1 MSQTYVPPN
10 PWDAVRRK
18 WARWWDDPDARS
30 VTIGLLGMLLV
41 HLLLFLIGPHLL
53 RHDPTGNSVL
63 RPHSSAREFNIEL
76 APDTFVQT
84 PAEKPPPP
92 MNFVEAN
99 PNAPDNVPDNTNN
112 FAAQNQQVAQPT
124 PTPDGKSDR
133 PAIEGKADVQSTA
146 IVSGQLTQPQEAMPA
161 AAPVPEQPAATIE
174 APRRREVPLPGFEKT
189 EGENES
195 SYGSNIAKFAEGA
208 KSVDQEVEGVED
220 APLIQGATGAQPA
233 IDPKRPRPRPQVVR
247 QQQVRPAIF
256 QENKFG
262 TQNIGAIAY
271 DAKWSN
277 YGQYLQK
284 MIETVQIQW
293 ERILIESRVYPVS
306 GTHVRVVFVMNDQ
319 GAIARIANVEGTAGN
334 QAEKACTSAITAR
347 APYGEWTDDMKA
359 VLGAEQELTF
369 TFYYQ

>member
-1 MSQTYVPPN
+1 MSQTYVPTN
-10 PWDAVRRK
+10 PWDSLRRR
-18 WARWWDDPDARS
+18 WARWWEDPDTRS

-41 HLLLFLIGPHLL
+41 HLLLFVAAPYLL
-53 RHDPTGNSVL
+53 HHDPSASVL
-63 RPHSSAREFNIEL
+63 RPHSSARAFNIEME
-76 APDTFVQT
+76 ADTFFQA
-84 PAEKPPPP
+84 PEKPPPP

-112 FAAQNQQVAQPT
+112 FAAQNQQVAQPK
-124 PTPDGKSDR
+124 PTPDGASDR
-133 PAIEGKADVQSTA
+133 PAIEGQTEIQSTA
-146 IVSGQLTQPQEAMPA
+146 IVSGQLTNPTEALPSA
-161 AAPVPEQPAATIE
+161 PPVPEQPAATIE
-174 APRRREVPLPGFEKT
+174 APRKREVPLPGFEKT

-208 KSVDQEVEGVED
+208 KPVDKEVEGAEN
-220 APLIQGATGAQPA
+220 APLIQGATSTQPA

-306 GTHVRVVFVMNDQ
+306 GTHVRVVFVMNDI
-319 GAIARIANVEGTAGN
+319 GAIARIVNVEGTAGT
-334 QAEKACTSAITAR
+334 QAEKACTSAVTAR